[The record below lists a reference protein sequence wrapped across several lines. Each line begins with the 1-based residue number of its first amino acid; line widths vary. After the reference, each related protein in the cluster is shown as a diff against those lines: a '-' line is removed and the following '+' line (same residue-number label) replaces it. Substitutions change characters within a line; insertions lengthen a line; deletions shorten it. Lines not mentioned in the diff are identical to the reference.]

1 MARSE
6 INVHRTNTI
15 LYCQAFEET
24 VAFYRELLKLPIT
37 AQKDWFVEFRLN
49 DQAFVSVADASR
61 TTIPAGRGAGIT
73 LSWQVEDV
81 RAVRYRLVD
90 LGLEVSR
97 VEWRWGA
104 WGIFFRDPAGNR
116 IELWS

>member
-61 TTIPAGRGAGIT
+61 TTIPAGRASPPCRST
-73 LSWQVEDV
+73 KLMPLATTA
-81 RAVRYRLVD
+81 RC
-90 LGLEVSR
+90 
-97 VEWRWGA
+97 
-104 WGIFFRDPAGNR
+104 F
-116 IELWS
+116 WSG